1 MSHINI
7 HTLHTCIYSYICD
20 NSTIIIFHQLID
32 GFILYARIRLWEAQQ
47 YNKINHFFLSSHYA
61 QAMCETPKYLV
72 CVHQQVCSLLAGP
85 GVGRWEVNNEQF
97 KYQLKAQEGC
107 AEIDWSFSNGWCR

>member
-32 GFILYARIRLWEAQQ
+32 GFILYARIKLWEAQQ
-47 YNKINHFFLSSHYA
+47 YNKINLFFSWAATMLR
-61 QAMCETPKYLV
+61 Q
-72 CVHQQVCSLLAGP
+72 CVRPQ
-85 GVGRWEVNNEQF
+85 N
-97 KYQLKAQEGC
+97 
-107 AEIDWSFSNGWCR
+107 I